1 MNGNITDIQRFS
13 LNDGDGI
20 RTTVFLKG
28 CNMQCKWCH
37 NPETIKFKN
46 DILLYDSNCIHCMK
60 CFEVCKQGA
69 HILDRD
75 KHIVDN
81 DKCIGCG
88 KCVDVC
94 YAEALKFSSE
104 SMSVEEVMF
113 QIVQDKAYYERSGGG
128 VTISGGEVFCQV
140 DFVDKLIDVCKSEGI
155 NVAVETNLLHKF
167 ENIEHIIKKLDMVMF
182 DIKLFDNEMHKK
194 YTGVDNK
201 IILENAKKL
210 DKLDI
215 PLIVRTPL
223 IPNVTDTDENLIQIA
238 NFVSGLKNVK
248 YYELLNFNPL
258 GESKYRAL
266 NSPNEFLD
274 ARPLTQNKLDHICEL
289 LKAYKI
295 KIS

>member
-1 MNGNITDIQRFS
+1 MNGNVTDIQRFS

-46 DILLYDSNCIHCMK
+46 DILLYESNCIHCGK
-60 CFEVCKQGA
+60 CFEVCPQGA
-69 HILDRD
+69 HLLEENVHILN
-75 KHIVDN
+75 N

-94 YAEALKFSSE
+94 YAEALKFTSK
-104 SMSVEEVMF
+104 SMGVEEVMF
-113 QIVQDKAYYERSGGG
+113 EVVQDKAYYEKSGGG
-128 VTISGGEVFCQV
+128 VTISGGEVFCQSE
-140 DFVDKLIDVCKSEGI
+140 FAEELIDACKVEGI
-155 NVAVETNLLHKF
+155 SVAVETNLLHNF
-167 ENIEHIIKKLDMVMF
+167 ESIEHIIKKLDMVMF
-182 DIKLFDNEMHKK
+182 DIKLFDREMHKK
-194 YTGVDNK
+194 YTGVDNE

-210 DKLDI
+210 DELGI

-223 IPNVTDTDENLIQIA
+223 IPNVTDTDENLLQIA
-238 NFVSGLKNVK
+238 EFSSGLKNIK

-266 NSPNEFLD
+266 NTGNEFLD
-274 ARPLTQNKLDHICEL
+274 ARPLTQKQLDRISEL